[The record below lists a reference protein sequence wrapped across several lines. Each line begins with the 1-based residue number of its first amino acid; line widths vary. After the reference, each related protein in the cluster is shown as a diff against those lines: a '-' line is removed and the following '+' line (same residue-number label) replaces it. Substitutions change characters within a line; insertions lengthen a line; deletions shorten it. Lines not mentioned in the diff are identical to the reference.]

1 MIFFAEWIENW
12 NLQNLRSWNGQ
23 EWEKIFFSRNI
34 PGCAVALLLGN
45 VFYAWQCGRLG
56 NKEGRT
62 DVTAQPYGINTTGVY
77 ITLYAIQLQALF
89 AGASKFFPSDPT
101 DTAAVEAAA
110 YNAAD
115 HAWKISV
122 ACNFILG
129 IFEWLVFWWDWFRN
143 LTFGSWEKIDMCFDF
158 GKLLVAVFLGSLC
171 PVLS

>member
-1 MIFFAEWIENW
+1 MNFQSWI
-12 NLQNLRSWNGQ
+12 GQ

-34 PGCAVALLLGN
+34 PGCAIAMLLGN

-89 AGASKFFPSDPT
+89 AGASKFFPADPM
-101 DTAAVEAAA
+101 DAALVEAAA

-129 IFEWLVFWWDWFRN
+129 IFEWLVGKLKLTQNW
-143 LTFGSWEKIDMCFDF
+143 TFGSWEKLIRYVFWFSETF
-158 GKLLVAVFLGSLC
+158 GCCFLGGRFC
-171 PVLS
+171 PVVS